1 MGKFL
6 KLITNGFMT
15 GVSEPWCNNEGVA
28 VLPFV
33 YKYNQYW
40 FLLTLIVKLKRTLI

>member
-28 VLPFV
+28 VLPGWGHLQL
-33 YKYNQYW
+33 N
-40 FLLTLIVKLKRTLI
+40 

>member
-6 KLITNGFMT
+6 KLITNGFMI

-40 FLLTLIVKLKRTLI
+40 FLLMKEGACWRCR